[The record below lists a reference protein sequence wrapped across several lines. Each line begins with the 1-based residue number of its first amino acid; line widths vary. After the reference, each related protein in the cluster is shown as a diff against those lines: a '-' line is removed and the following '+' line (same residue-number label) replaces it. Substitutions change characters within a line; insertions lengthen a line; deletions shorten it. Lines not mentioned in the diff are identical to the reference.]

1 MKSRIFSTT
10 VGLMIFAASAICAAA
25 QKPPSA
31 QTAIKE
37 ILANGDIA
45 LFQFKSCT
53 SLSPEFGKMTL
64 RDLMSEII
72 AEQTNA
78 GSQTSTSFEVKRE
91 KRKNGQI
98 VWLYTLLFNTD
109 YPEETKAVCKEK
121 QTSLGIKFGI
131 RNSDQKLI
139 RNSIECLAAG

>member
-1 MKSRIFSTT
+1 MKNRIILIVF
-10 VGLMIFAASAICAAA
+10 GLIICAIGAINAAA
-25 QKPPSA
+25 QKPPTVK
-31 QTAIKE
+31 TAIKE
-37 ILANGDIA
+37 VLANGDIA
-45 LFQFKSCT
+45 LSQFKSCT

-72 AEQTNA
+72 AEQTNK
-78 GSQTSTSFEVKRE
+78 GSQTSISFEVKGE
-91 KRKNGQI
+91 KQKNGQI

-109 YPEETKAVCKEK
+109 YPEETEDIRDEK
-121 QTSLGIKFGI
+121 QTSLGIKFAI